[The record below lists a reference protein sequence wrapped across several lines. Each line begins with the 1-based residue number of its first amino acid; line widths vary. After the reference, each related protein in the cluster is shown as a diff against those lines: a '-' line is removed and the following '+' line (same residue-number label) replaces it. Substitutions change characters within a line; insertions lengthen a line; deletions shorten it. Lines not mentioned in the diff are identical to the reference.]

1 MSVGDGRKGVN
12 LEVLVGADL
21 RDGLDRAPVREG
33 GLRIVEIFV
42 CNVLQVVVVDVSHT
56 FGDLRARDTAVQI

>member
-21 RDGLDRAPVREG
+21 RDRFDGAPVGEG

-42 CNVLQVVVVDVSHT
+42 CNVLQMVVVDVGHT
-56 FGDLRARDTAVQI
+56 FGDL